1 MATFTN
7 QATLSY
13 SGGTVNS
20 NITTGE
26 ILEVLS
32 ATKTAV
38 VNEYSDNTL
47 VTYIVNIVNTSSA
60 AFTNLTVTDN
70 LGLYSAGGVNL
81 RPLDY
86 VENSVKYFVNGNL
99 QASPTVTAGDTLVI
113 SPVSVPAG
121 GNATIAYTVRTNGF
135 ASPETEGTV
144 TNTAVVSGTGITSV
158 TATETINAAVEPK
171 LTITKS
177 VSPTTVSENS
187 QITYTF
193 LIQNTGN
200 TDADV
205 DDNVIITDTFNP
217 ALSDISVTYNSTAW
231 TEGVN
236 YAYNEATG
244 LFTTLAGQITV
255 PAATFAQN
263 ATTGEWATTPSSVT
277 LTVTGTI

>member
-13 SGGTVNS
+13 SGGTINS

-38 VNEYSDNTL
+38 VNEYSDNSL
-47 VTYIVNIVNTSSA
+47 VTYIVNIVNSSSA
-60 AFTNLTVTDN
+60 AYSNLTVTDN
-70 LGLYSAGGVNL
+70 LGLYSLGDVNI

-86 VENSVKYFVNGNL
+86 VENSVKYFVNGTL
-99 QASPTVTAGDTLVI
+99 QTTPTVTAGETLVI
-113 SPVSVPAG
+113 SPISVPAG

-135 ASPETEGTV
+135 ASPETEGSV
-144 TNTAVVSGTGITSV
+144 TNTATVSGTGITSIN
-158 TATETINAAVEPK
+158 ATETINARVEPN
-171 LTITKS
+171 LIITKS
-177 VSPTTVSENS
+177 VNPTTVTENS
-187 QITYTF
+187 RITYTF
-193 LIQNTGN
+193 VIQNTGN
-200 TDADV
+200 TDADIG
-205 DDNVIITDTFNP
+205 DNVVITDTFNP

-236 YAYNEATG
+236 YAYNETTG

-255 PAATFAQN
+255 PAATFVQN
-263 ATTGEWATTPSSVT
+263 TTTGAWTVEPSSVT
-277 LTVTGTI
+277 ISVTGTI